1 MAWTTSACLRARP
14 SLTAL
19 TFAGLKPARRMWLT
33 LQYSSSHRRPALMLA
48 VGAICLGAAAPVLPS
63 SLLAAVL
70 LTGGVAVAVVGAG
83 ANIAGTVRSARTSG
97 VSGPMPEKT
106 PLAAAPTPPA
116 PEAPR
121 HAIAVNQAAP
131 AKKIAR
137 SQYARPV
144 AANHDWAELMSRINH
159 ELRTPLNAVIG
170 FSEVMALEMFGPM
183 GNERYQEYVRHI
195 RDSADDLL
203 KSAED
208 TLALTALM
216 HQRSGVAPSANALE
230 DAIED
235 AWTFLQRKAAVRD
248 VGLEIVVPSDIE
260 VMSEPRALRQ
270 VLVNVLSEAIART
283 VEGANVKLLAVGDGE
298 LVEIVVSVSGL
309 QHEVM
314 PRAGSLAI
322 SLARTLLEM
331 QGTSLLEI
339 ESAGGGWSAVTV
351 LDRAAQPDFF
361 AAQPNVSTQ
370 AWRHET
376 VASV

>member
-33 LQYSSSHRRPALMLA
+33 LQYSSSHHRPALMLA

-106 PLAAAPTPPA
+106 PPAAAPTPPA

>member
-106 PLAAAPTPPA
+106 PPAVRA
-116 PEAPR
+116 PEVPR

-137 SQYARPV
+137 AYYARPV

-235 AWTFLQRKAAVRD
+235 AWTFLERKAALRD
-248 VGLEIVVPSDIE
+248 VGLEVVVPSDIE

-370 AWRHET
+370 AWHHES

>member
-19 TFAGLKPARRMWLT
+19 TFAGLKPARRMWLAM
-33 LQYSSSHRRPALMLA
+33 QYSSSHRRPALMLA

-70 LTGGVAVAVVGAG
+70 LTAGIAVAVVGAG
-83 ANIAGTVRSARTSG
+83 ANIAGSVRSARTS
-97 VSGPMPEKT
+97 
-106 PLAAAPTPPA
+106 AAASSVPEQALLTAGPTHSPA
-116 PEAPR
+116 AEAPQK
-121 HAIAVNQAAP
+121 VAP
-131 AKKIAR
+131 AKKVAR

-144 AANHDWAELMSRINH
+144 APNHDWAELMSRINH

-208 TLALTALM
+208 TLALTALL
-216 HQRSGVAPSANALE
+216 HQRADVTPSANALE

-235 AWTFLQRKAAVRD
+235 AWTFLERKAASRD
-248 VGLEIVVPSDIE
+248 VGLEVVVPPDVE

-361 AAQPNVSTQ
+361 AAQSHTSAQ
-370 AWRHET
+370 AWRHES
-376 VASV
+376 VASF